1 MFESLV
7 PLKPSASFNYSIFE
21 KPQESSALFYREP
34 SSASESALT
43 RDRNFSAVSSLIR
56 PIDIEP
62 LVPASI
68 NDVSGS
74 LDVSC
79 FYLQCLLEDMVS
91 KVSSICWTEQPDVMH
106 FLCFSFLFE
115 QFRDTYI
122 KLFFPDLNWSTSMYE
137 THLFHLPQ
145 PRRIEETIDNR
156 PIFISPDLPINAKAV
171 IIRWLSK
178 YVSKDI
184 DHSRT
189 LLQRVSNQGALSS
202 TQGANDLFMNPCE
215 WRDPTP
221 AESDLVRNT
230 ICSSRSHVNLV
241 NELFRQAFLLP
252 LSQSITMRRVI
263 SVYKEWVSKTS
274 PGSEVPL
281 FLEYPRNDNDLQDIR
296 VGLPRVIR
304 SFVSNSANIFVL
316 EVPVDKPLILEEQVE
331 MCKRVLNIYRFMV
344 MKLDMDKETWEQ
356 LLMVLLKITSIVIPP
371 QIPARKE
378 DTLGGRLAP
387 AFFQTLIVTWI
398 RANLQVFIPLSLWEE
413 FQQTLSKLTEWDE
426 LIREWSKTMDTITRV
441 MSRFVYNINLNDLPL
456 DRLNADRKDRRKRGM
471 TRTENDANKSIVV
484 GSPSHSIPDGP
495 SHSTLKVVQST
506 PETRRRSSTGV
517 GGSARTPAKTPVR
530 TKMRRSMSDTQ
541 LVLSVSAKKKLPKLR
556 ERQSADDGAV
566 FRHRYGRQNSRSL
579 ELLDRTCDTPD
590 MLSEGEMSR
599 SSSPTS
605 GRDSTSLKESPMN
618 LDGVSLNSGASEPSN
633 TTRCVIA
640 GGHYTGWAAE
650 SAVILW
656 RRMLGV
662 LGDITSFQNPHA
674 FAQVMECIYKVVD
687 DLTKVKDNLGV
698 SENASSPPPSLVP
711 PIGYFSPWLLKCQQ
725 LPPEFK
731 RGKLIA
737 LRILCQITLRRHET
751 PLSPDFLCQFYR
763 CIVANLSTRDIDTTA
778 VIMKVSGPR
787 FLCFGLPGVTVL
799 LTPLLDACNFLL
811 SYESSQPIKTQQSVL
826 KPVELDLKHPRFEGL
841 SFLGTVVGMSVYL
854 DIVDRTTETG
864 EAYSDNGA
872 DGRYSRDLKE
882 RVVGILLRGIRK
894 DLSPHERALTLSC
907 FGIFVYQ
914 ELATKNKH
922 PRLTDA
928 MNVLLSSS
936 QYQDRLLLRVACEM
950 LHLQID
956 HIVYL
961 LDDHPE
967 IPRKIIEGLSRSLLV
982 FVNQGRHDSS
992 LKEIVLTL
1000 IMCLGEWCM
1009 SVPQEFLKTLQIDGS
1024 PSLLSIVMKTLTSL
1038 VSDQD
1043 ILSMQEVNDFSVS
1056 SASSI
1061 TLRNQQRG
1069 SNNVHFS
1076 QDEPEDIVSIKLAA
1090 KMLLGYLVNHL
1101 GHFPRPNLRASR
1113 LNTTINEGDDN
1124 PLVAKNLDSTT
1135 EEMSMEVLQA
1145 PNTLFFVVNDASVV
1159 SFTEIYCR
1167 ENVEKNRTE
1176 EESVM
1181 PETKVRVIVR
1191 DLIGK
1196 FAWDCTP
1203 ITEIDCKPKV
1213 LLRASSGQKNLV
1225 GRTSYDYDDTED
1237 TDIHVNDR
1245 SNILDSLLNYCV
1257 DEVPDCSRRR
1267 GGQVNSSPLSPQ
1279 GAQAEENMIALLL
1292 NQHYQEMN
1300 YMEQRSEGRDTF
1312 KSDGHRFKRTTSH
1325 SGSKQ
1330 STRESELSFFWKCR
1344 RLIDQMGFLSWEKRT
1359 RVDLLLKNDK
1369 VLREIRNLD
1378 NQKCRETH
1386 KIAVIYVGEGQE
1398 DKNSILL
1405 NTSGSRAFESFVSGL
1420 GWEVDLETHIGF
1432 RGGLQT
1438 NKSTGSTAPY
1448 FCTSLMEVMFHVSTR
1463 IPASLDE
1470 TESLTKKLRH
1480 LGNDE
1485 IHIIWSEHW
1494 RDYRRGIIPT
1504 AFGDVLIIIYPIPG
1518 IENYYRIQID
1528 RKTEVQFSGPLYNGA
1543 VVHSSLLA
1551 GLVRSTA
1558 INASRAQRLNVPYY
1572 QNFFEERSRCIQSI
1586 VQNKESKSFEDY
1598 ATFVYCP
1605 SLLSSPL
1612 GTLPSSSSAT
1622 SRPVS
1627 SGPSTTVVSTESPE
1641 TEAAS
1646 ATPSPK
1652 TRMKPHPLAM
1662 HVTSASTTG
1671 KSELV
1676 RSRPLS
1682 SFLPS
1687 SSTSYS

>member
-7 PLKPSASFNYSIFE
+7 PLKPTTPFTYSIFE
-21 KPQESSALFYREP
+21 KPHESSALFYQEP
-34 SSASESALT
+34 SSASEAALN

-62 LVPASI
+62 LVPAAI
-68 NDVSGS
+68 AEGPGP

-79 FYLQCLLEDMVS
+79 FYLQCLLEDIVS
-91 KVSSICWTEQPDVMH
+91 RVSSVCWTEQMDVMH

-137 THLFHLPQ
+137 SHLFHLPQ

-156 PIFISPDLPINAKAV
+156 SIFFSPDLPVNAKAV

-178 YVSKDI
+178 YVSKDME
-184 DHSRT
+184 HSRT
-189 LLQRVSNQGALSS
+189 LLQRVSNPGVGLSCS
-202 TQGANDLFMNPCE
+202 QVANDLLMNPCE
-215 WRDPTP
+215 WREPTP
-221 AESDLVRNT
+221 SESDLVRST

-252 LSQSITMRRVI
+252 FSQSITMRRVI

-274 PGSEVPL
+274 PEVPL
-281 FLEYPRNDNDLQDIR
+281 FLEFPRNENDPKEIR
-296 VGLPRVIR
+296 VGLSRVIR

-316 EVPVDKPLILEEQVE
+316 EVPVDKPLVLEEQVE

-356 LLMVLLKITSIVIPP
+356 LLMVLLRITSIVIPP
-371 QIPARKE
+371 QVPSRKE

-413 FQQTLSKLTEWDE
+413 FQQTLSRLTEWDE

-456 DRLNADRKDRRKRGM
+456 DRLNADRKDRRKRGI
-471 TRTENDANKSIVV
+471 TRIENDSGKSSVI
-484 GSPSHSIPDGP
+484 GSPSHSNNEGP
-495 SHSTLKVVQST
+495 SPSALKVAQS
-506 PETRRRSSTGV
+506 PLQTRRRSSIGV
-517 GGSARTPAKTPVR
+517 GGLIRTPIKTPAKS
-530 TKMRRSMSDTQ
+530 KIRRSVSDTQ
-541 LVLSVSAKKKLPKLR
+541 LVFSVSAKKKAPKNRL
-556 ERQSADDGAV
+556 RQSAHDDT
-566 FRHRYGRQNSRSL
+566 FYDHRRYHRQNSRSL
-579 ELLDRTCDTPD
+579 DLLDKSCDSSD
-590 MLSEGEMSR
+590 MLSEGEGSR
-599 SSSPTS
+599 SSSPSPSS

-618 LDGVSLNSGASEPSN
+618 LDGVSLNSGASEHSN
-633 TTRCVIA
+633 ISRCVIA

-662 LGDITSFQNPHA
+662 LGDITSFQNPHT
-674 FAQVMECIYKVVD
+674 FAQVMECIYKIVD
-687 DLTKVKDNLGV
+687 DLAKVKDNLGV
-698 SENASSPPPSLVP
+698 SETASPSPPSLVP

-725 LPPEFK
+725 LPSDFK

-737 LRILCQITLRRHET
+737 LRILCQITLRRHDT
-751 PLSPDFLCQFYR
+751 PPSPDFLCQFYR
-763 CIVANLSTRDIDTTA
+763 CIVNNLSLRDIDTTA

-787 FLCFGLPGVTVL
+787 FLCFGLPAATIL
-799 LTPLLDACNFLL
+799 LNPLLDACNFLL
-811 SYESSQPIKTQQSVL
+811 SYEGSQPIKTQPSVL
-826 KPVELDLKHPRFEGL
+826 KAVEIDLKQPRFEGISL
-841 SFLGTVVGMSVYL
+841 LGTVVGMSVYL
-854 DIVDRTTETG
+854 DMVERTSETG
-864 EAYSDNGA
+864 DSFVDTSS
-872 DGRYSRDLKE
+872 DGRYPRDLKE
-882 RVVGILLRGIRK
+882 RVVSLLLRGIRK
-894 DLSPHERALTLSC
+894 ELSPHERALTLSC
-907 FGIFVYQ
+907 FGLFVYQ

-922 PRLTDA
+922 ARLTDA

-950 LHLQID
+950 LHLQVD
-956 HIVYL
+956 HVVYL

-1009 SVPQEFLKTLQIDGS
+1009 SVPQAFLKSQQVDGS
-1024 PSLLSIVMKTLTSL
+1024 PTLLTTVMKTLTSL

-1043 ILSMQEVNDFSVS
+1043 ILAIQEVNDFSVS
-1056 SASSI
+1056 SSSSV
-1061 TLRNQQRG
+1061 TLRNQQRA
-1069 SNNVHFS
+1069 SNSVHFS
-1076 QDEPEDIVSIKLAA
+1076 QDEPEDIAAIKLAA

-1113 LNTTINEGDDN
+1113 LNCGVTEGDDN

-1167 ENVEKNRTE
+1167 ENESESRE
-1176 EESVM
+1176 EEVM
-1181 PETKVRVIVR
+1181 PETKVRVIIR

-1196 FAWDCTP
+1196 FAWDCSP
-1203 ITEIDCKPKV
+1203 VLEVDCKPKT
-1213 LLRASSGQKNLV
+1213 LPGASSAQRSLV
-1225 GRTSYDYDDTED
+1225 GRASDDYDDTED

-1245 SNILDSLLNYCV
+1245 SNILDSLLNFSGQ
-1257 DEVPDCSRRR
+1257 DVPDSGRRR
-1267 GGQVNSSPLSPQ
+1267 GAQANSCPLSPM

-1300 YMEQRSEGRDTF
+1300 YMEQRSEGRDSSF
-1312 KSDGHRFKRTTSH
+1312 KSDGHSFKRSSSH
-1325 SGSKQ
+1325 PETKKSV
-1330 STRESELSFFWKCR
+1330 RESELSFFWKCR

-1359 RVDLLLKNDK
+1359 RVDLLSKNDR

-1386 KIAVIYVGEGQE
+1386 KIAVIYVAEGQE

-1420 GWEVDLETHIGF
+1420 GWEVDLETHTGY
-1432 RGGLQT
+1432 RGGLKT

-1470 TESLTKKLRH
+1470 TEPLTKKLRH

-1518 IENYYRIQID
+1518 IADYYRIQID
-1528 RKTEVQFSGPLYNGA
+1528 RKTEVQFFGPLYNGS
-1543 VVHSSLLA
+1543 VVHSSLLP

-1558 INASRAQRLNVPYY
+1558 INASRAQRLNVPFY

-1586 VQNKESKSFEDY
+1586 VQNKERKSFEDY

-1605 SLLSSPL
+1605 SLLSTPQMS
-1612 GTLPSSSSAT
+1612 

-1627 SGPSTTVVSTESPE
+1627 SGPTTAAPQATTESS
-1641 TEAAS
+1641 EAEVS
-1646 ATPSPK
+1646 SSK
-1652 TRMKPHPLAM
+1652 TRMKQHPLG
-1662 HVTSASTTG
+1662 VQST
-1671 KSELV
+1671 
-1676 RSRPLS
+1676 RPLS
-1682 SFLPS
+1682 SILAS
-1687 SSTSYS
+1687 SSSVFP